1 MFWFVTFRISVN
13 PLTSSWRLQNS
24 DVETRHARA
33 LPASLADC
41 APSAGTRLARG
52 RAHKA
57 HLPLSSIHPSSHRCI
72 PT

>member
-1 MFWFVTFRISVN
+1 MFWFVTFSHIRESTH
-13 PLTSSWRLQNS
+13 LELEAAEFGCGDRY
-24 DVETRHARA
+24 ARA

-41 APSAGTRLARG
+41 APSASTRLARG